1 MRQFLKQ
8 TFEGLLVS
16 SIILMALYV
25 VFITL
30 RSCI

>member
-1 MRQFLKQ
+1 MRQFFKQ